1 MYSSFLLEWINF
13 LVYCAQSSIK
23 TLWICWRGLV
33 GWKRG
38 EVYKLQEIS
47 CNPFQENIS
56 LSFKFPPIN
65 HITTKLKRILIKTL
79 WNFYSE
85 LYCWLHFE
93 YHLLDLLVLDIWGLN
108 GWAVINHVKEI
119 DPWMQCL
126 IRCKAAWAWSS
137 AFPTFSSI
145 SSFHWWFFWLVYAS
159 FNRNLLTWLKW
170 VGFEKWM

>member
-1 MYSSFLLEWINF
+1 MLKAASKPYGFVEEVWLVEREERFINCKRSVAILFKKIFLWALN
-13 LVYCAQSSIK
+13 
-23 TLWICWRGLV
+23 
-33 GWKRG
+33 
-38 EVYKLQEIS
+38 
-47 CNPFQENIS
+47 
-56 LSFKFPPIN
+56 FPPS
-65 HITTKLKRILIKTL
+65 ITTKLKRILIKSL
-79 WNFYSE
+79 WNTFYSE
-85 LYCWLHFE
+85 MYWWLHFE